1 MTAFEL
7 TVDRPVTLEMTGKFV
22 APSAEWIHLSRI
34 LQDYELIVMTE
45 GVLYLAGDNVQ
56 FTVSKGEYLL
66 LPPLTRQY
74 GYKPS
79 DCSFYWLHYQAAE
92 SSLTADNGPTKTNSP
107 PQPGGN
113 EDHVIHLPQYG
124 TLRNLEKIIV
134 MMKQLQ
140 DSVRS
145 YNHTVLNNYMSTVI
159 LCELY
164 NQTRTAGADPSR
176 RTKQEQ
182 LYNDIVDYIKW
193 SRSEHIK
200 VSQIAAYFGYN
211 EKYLSHLFT
220 VISGI
225 SLKQYILQQKMEL
238 AKFLLTDTNQ
248 NVSEVSLQLGYKDCH
263 NFMKS
268 FKKIVGLTPTEFR
281 NAYAKRL
288 LFYE

>member
-7 TVDRPVTLEMTGKFV
+7 QVDTPVDLEITGKFV
-22 APSAEWIHLSRI
+22 APSSDWVHLSRV

-45 GVLYLAGDNVQ
+45 GVLYLAGDKQQ
-56 FTVSKGEYLL
+56 FVVSKGEYLL

-74 GYKPS
+74 GTRSS
-79 DCSFYWLHYQAAE
+79 DCCFYWLHFSAKSGITITDVAISNHSEQ
-92 SSLTADNGPTKTNSP
+92 DN
-107 PQPGGN
+107 
-113 EDHVIHLPQYG
+113 VILLPQYG
-124 TLRNLEKIIV
+124 TLKSLEKIIV

-140 DSVRS
+140 DSVRG
-145 YNHTVLNNYMSTVI
+145 YNHKTLNNYMATVI

-164 NQTRTAGADPSR
+164 NQLFHADTDPSKK
-176 RTKQEQ
+176 TKQEQ

-211 EKYLSHLFT
+211 DKYLSHLFT
-220 VISGI
+220 TISGI

-238 AKFLLTDTNQ
+238 AKFLLADTNQ
-248 NVSEVSLQLGYKDCH
+248 NISEVSIQLGYTDCH

-268 FKKIVGLTPTEFR
+268 FKKIVGLTPTDFR